1 MRRDGSTPGDPAVEH
16 ASGQT
21 GIVGDRLIAGWPAA
35 LSVAGSDSWGGAG
48 IQADLRTFAAFGVWG
63 AAAVTAVTAQNHKGV
78 LASSVMTPELVRD
91 QIDASADALQISAI
105 KTGMLGD
112 AAVIEAVASAYVEHN
127 FGPLVV
133 DPVQA
138 ASHGGSL
145 LDPKGLPSLV
155 SHLLPLAALVT
166 PNLPEAESL
175 VGGTISSRE
184 GMVDAA
190 REIGLLGP
198 AAVLIKGGHLEG
210 AESPDLLWANGR
222 AVWLEGRRLPTRHTH
237 GTGCTLSAGIAA
249 CLAAG
254 DEMHSACVRAK
265 MYVTRCLGAL
275 ASG

>member
-1 MRRDGSTPGDPAVEH
+1 M
-16 ASGQT
+16 
-21 GIVGDRLIAGWPAA
+21 
-35 LSVAGSDSWGGAG
+35 AGSDSWGGAG

-63 AAAVTAVTAQNHKGV
+63 SAAVTAVTAQNHKGV
-78 LASSVMTPELVRD
+78 LAASVMTPELVRE
-91 QIDASADALQISAI
+91 QIDASADALQIAAI

-127 FGPLVV
+127 LGPLVV

-145 LDPKGLPSLV
+145 LDPAGLPALV

-184 GMVDAA
+184 AMVDAA
-190 REIGLLGP
+190 REIELLGP

-222 AVWLEGRRLPTRHTH
+222 AEWLEGRRLLTRHTH

-254 DEMHSACVRAK
+254 DEMHSACLRAK
-265 MYVTRCLGAL
+265 IYVNRCLGAL
-275 ASG
+275 SSG